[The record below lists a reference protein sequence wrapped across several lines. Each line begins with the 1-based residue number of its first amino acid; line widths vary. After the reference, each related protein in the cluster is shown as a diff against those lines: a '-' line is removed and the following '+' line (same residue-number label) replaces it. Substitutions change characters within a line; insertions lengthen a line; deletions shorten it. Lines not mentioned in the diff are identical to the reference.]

1 MRLPGVPLLAARERL
16 WLTIRPAHGGHVVL
30 ESGVHFPSQEFL
42 WGLGRV
48 ASLSVPRREAVSV
61 MECPPD
67 ALTYGQEPG
76 GWA

>member
-1 MRLPGVPLLAARERL
+1 M
-16 WLTIRPAHGGHVVL
+16 VL

-42 WGLGRV
+42 QGLGRV
-48 ASLSVPRREAVSV
+48 ASLSVPGREAVSV